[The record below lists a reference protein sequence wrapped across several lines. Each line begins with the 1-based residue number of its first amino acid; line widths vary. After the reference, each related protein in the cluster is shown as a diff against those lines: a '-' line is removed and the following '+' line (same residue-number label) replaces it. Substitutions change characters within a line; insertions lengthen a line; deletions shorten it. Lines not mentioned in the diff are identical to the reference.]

1 MTDQLELTRS
11 RQAAAVLQTVNPAT
25 GEPGRSYNPHSIDDA
40 RAAAAAAHQAFQS
53 WRRTAFDERAT
64 VIRKA
69 GEILR
74 AREDEFARLM
84 TEEMGKTLD
93 DGRAEIEKCAANCD
107 WFADHAHEYL
117 ADQPAD
123 IGGGEAF
130 VTFNPLGIVL
140 AVMPWNFPFWQVFR
154 FAAPALMAGNGAILK
169 HASNV
174 PGCALAIEQVL
185 HDAGVPKDLFRTM
198 LLPSSEVEA
207 LIKDE
212 HIAAVTLTGSVA
224 AGKAVATAAGSVL
237 KKCVLELGGSDA
249 YLVLEDADMEA
260 AAKVAATARMV
271 NGGQS
276 CIAGKRFIV
285 VRSVIEPFEQALVA
299 GDARLSDGRP
309 DASRAPGSGRCKA
322 SRRATKSTSQV
333 EQSIANGA
341 RLLLGG
347 EVPDRPGAWYPAT
360 VLADVRAGQPAH
372 DEEVFGPVAAIIAAD
387 DEADAIRIAN
397 ASEFGLG
404 SGVLTADLDRGRRIA
419 AEELEAGLRA
429 SSTRMSAPTRARRS
443 AGSSIR
449 ATAANA
455 GRSASAS
462 SPTSRRCTSS
472 RWATAGP
479 AASNR
484 TTSAVASEAE
494 ESAKLCCVIGAYPG
508 RRWTAHPIP
517 AAGSRPR
524 SNIFVMATLYAAGG
538 STPVR
543 VRNMSRSGA
552 LVEASALP
560 PAGTGVRLCR
570 GSVSVA
576 GEVMWVDEHKAGL
589 RFASPTAAADWL
601 PGGTAREGPAA
612 RRRGRASGPPWRGA
626 GTGWRRRSG
635 APRPIFAKS

>member
-1 MTDQLELTRS
+1 MTDQLELTR
-11 RQAAAVLQTVNPAT
+11 ADNAHILQTVNPAT
-25 GEPGRSYNPHSIDDA
+25 GEPGRSYNPHSLDDA

-53 WRRTAFDERAT
+53 WRRTSFDERAT
-64 VIRKA
+64 VISKA

-74 AREDEFARLM
+74 ARQDEFARLM

-93 DGRAEIEKCAANCD
+93 DGRAEIEKCATNCD

-154 FAAPALMAGNGAILK
+154 AVPPALMAGNGMVLK

-207 LIKDE
+207 LIKDD
-212 HIAAVTLTGSVA
+212 HIAAVTLTGSVG

-249 YLVLEDADMEA
+249 YLILEDADMEA

-285 VRSVIEPFEQALVA
+285 VRQVLEPFEKALVQA
-299 GDARLSDGRP
+299 MHGYPIGDPTKPGTRLGPMQSVKARD
-309 DASRAPGSGRCKA
+309 DIHK
-322 SRRATKSTSQV
+322 QV

-347 EVPDRPGAWYPAT
+347 EVPNKPGAWYPAT
-360 VLADVRAGQPAH
+360 VLADVRPGQAAH
-372 DEEVFGPVAAIIAAD
+372 DEEVFGPVAAIIAAE

-404 SGVLTADLDRGRRIA
+404 SGVITADLDRGRRIA
-419 AEELEAGLRA
+419 AEELEAG
-429 SSTRMSAPTRARRS
+429 SSFVNENVRSDPRTPFGGVKHSGYGRECSAF
-443 AGSSIR
+443 GIR
-449 ATAANA
+449 EFTNVKTVHVKPM
-455 GRSASAS
+455 G
-462 SPTSRRCTSS
+462 
-472 RWATAGP
+472 
-479 AASNR
+479 
-484 TTSAVASEAE
+484 
-494 ESAKLCCVIGAYPG
+494 
-508 RRWTAHPIP
+508 H
-517 AAGSRPR
+517 
-524 SNIFVMATLYAAGG
+524 GG
-538 STPVR
+538 HNS
-543 VRNMSRSGA
+543 
-552 LVEASALP
+552 VE
-560 PAGTGVRLCR
+560 
-570 GSVSVA
+570 
-576 GEVMWVDEHKAGL
+576 
-589 RFASPTAAADWL
+589 
-601 PGGTAREGPAA
+601 
-612 RRRGRASGPPWRGA
+612 
-626 GTGWRRRSG
+626 
-635 APRPIFAKS
+635 